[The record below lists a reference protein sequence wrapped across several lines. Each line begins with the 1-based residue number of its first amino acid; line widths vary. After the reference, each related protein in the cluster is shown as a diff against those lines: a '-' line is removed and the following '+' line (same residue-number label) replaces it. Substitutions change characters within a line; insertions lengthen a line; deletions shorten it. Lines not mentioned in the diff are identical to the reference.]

1 MNRQTSY
8 PNVKNN
14 IITLYPKETKNNTW
28 YIISMC
34 LLFFSMIFHLLFSN
48 TLNITGRF
56 PSIWIILLLLSI
68 VVSITN
74 GVEFRSSLYMIIIYI
89 LSISMILNYL
99 LYKNSIYIHSHII
112 FIYCFCFII
121 IYKTIKEITYKKH
134 LKISLTL
141 ILLTCFLLT
150 NYYIVNNRIIK
161 DTNLNI
167 QTKKALNISQFSI
180 LPVSLSQLECIDEL
194 SLKNVTYLN
203 GIEYMKS
210 LETLSIHDNGLILD
224 YSPIANLSNL
234 KTLSLNKVNL
244 NILSDVDT
252 INNISN
258 LKIIYPENDS
268 IKILP
273 LFPDVNN
280 LTINFSGTF
289 NLSLLK
295 NFPNVREFSLCVE
308 GPFIANG
315 LEVINNLETLNLSY
329 AYIST
334 YNNLFDIPTLK
345 NITLSN
351 CNIVELDVFL
361 QKANEKGI
369 SVTTDLATN

>member
-14 IITLYPKETKNNTW
+14 IITLYPKETKHNTW

-161 DTNLNI
+161 DTYLNI
-167 QTKKALNISQFSI
+167 QAKKALNISQFSI

-252 INNISN
+252 IDNVNN

-268 IKILP
+268 IKTLP

-308 GPFIANG
+308 GPFISNG

-329 AYIST
+329 AYISN

-351 CNIVELDVFL
+351 CNIVELDIFL

-369 SVTTDLATN
+369 SVTTDLTTN